1 MADDNDDFDGISY
14 DGDGDDGDK
23 EDKEEEDGVVVD
35 DNLQEWSAQSHSP
48 TL

>member
-1 MADDNDDFDGISY
+1 MADDSDDFNGISY

-23 EDKEEEDGVVVD
+23 EDKEEEDDVVVET
-35 DNLQEWSAQSHSP
+35 LQEWSAQSHSP